1 MKKIFALVFIL
12 LVFYSCSTAVNS
24 LYEFDYPLTSR
35 KAYSKNTNISVSIP
49 DGWFTAEDNECKC
62 IDLWLIKDDLSQSLN
77 FNIINTDEKTV
88 SDIREKGLGSLTEYN
103 MIFVRAKLG
112 SSFKGFLNE
121 ETFEMGKKQFY
132 AYQYSDDSGR
142 TVRVVLF
149 GHNNRFYELTAISK
163 DPGNY
168 EQLWV
173 IQNTV
178 LTSLN

>member
-1 MKKIFALVFIL
+1 MKIVFALVLIPL
-12 LVFYSCSTAVNS
+12 IFYSCSTAVKS

-62 IDLWLIKDDLSQSLN
+62 IDLWLIKNDLSQSLN
-77 FNIINTDEKTV
+77 FTVINPDEKTV
-88 SDIREKGLGSLTEYN
+88 NEIRENGLSKLSEYN
-103 MIFVRAKLG
+103 RIFVRARLG
-112 SSFKGFLNE
+112 NSFKGFLNE
-121 ETFEMGKKQFY
+121 ESFELDKKQFH

-142 TVRVVLF
+142 IVRVVLF